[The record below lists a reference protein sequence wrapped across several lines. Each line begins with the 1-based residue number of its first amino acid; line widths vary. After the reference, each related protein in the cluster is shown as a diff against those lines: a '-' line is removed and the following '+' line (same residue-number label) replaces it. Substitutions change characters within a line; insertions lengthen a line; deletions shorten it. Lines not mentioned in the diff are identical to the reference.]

1 MQTGKEPE
9 SIDNFDQKP
18 LHVNESGSK
27 YRKTLAFDG
36 GEVHLKE
43 CHSATRERWTVNTYA
58 TSDEGRAARGDNPLE
73 CLFKGSRY
81 FFRHYPKRAYLSR
94 DARTSPEGPRDP
106 GREGFH
112 ILFMI
117 VQNLCWPRFPLES
130 II

>member
-27 YRKTLAFDG
+27 YQKTLAFDG
-36 GEVHLKE
+36 GEVNLKE

-58 TSDEGRAARGDNPLE
+58 TSDEGRAACGDNPLE

-81 FFRHYPKRAYLSR
+81 VFRHYPKRAYLSR
-94 DARTSPEGPRDP
+94 GCPDIP
-106 GREGFH
+106 GRSPGSGTR
-112 ILFMI
+112 
-117 VQNLCWPRFPLES
+117 RFSHFVYDCSES
-130 II
+130 LLAEISP